1 MTGEMDT
8 MPPTVTS
15 RHTEAF
21 ATFRD
26 VFKIGYMFEK
36 PPENSALWR
45 VGGGIVKSDNKS
57 QELAAINMIF

>member
-1 MTGEMDT
+1 MTDEMEA

-21 ATFRD
+21 ATCRD

-36 PPENSALWR
+36 PPENSAL
-45 VGGGIVKSDNKS
+45 
-57 QELAAINMIF
+57 

>member
-1 MTGEMDT
+1 MTGEMET
-8 MPPTVTS
+8 IPPTVTS

-21 ATFRD
+21 ATCRD

-45 VGGGIVKSDNKS
+45 VGGGIIKCDCMS
-57 QELAAINMIF
+57 QDFAVINMIF